1 MTSII
6 IVTRHAKEAMKS
18 LLISVFLLA
27 LTSSLGLLR
36 PHSAP
41 KSAGIYCSSKSEG
54 VVPKSPTATFLDIS
68 LGEGYKDINVKFMPV
83 FEQSTIFSVTFDV
96 PFGLNIDK
104 PPKGF
109 PCPIVTKD
117 GSNGEKKGDILR
129 ATTCWSQGFSAA
141 GPMSDIMQFAGNV
154 KWRKS
159 LFDCTGAPYQQ
170 IVDALIS
177 NIPERSKTVTLVFE
191 RETSGSL

>member
-1 MTSII
+1 MQLIYVL
-6 IVTRHAKEAMKS
+6 IVT
-18 LLISVFLLA
+18 LVVLP
-27 LTSSLGLLR
+27 SSLGFLQSLK
-36 PHSAP
+36 PAKLGSTHQ
-41 KSAGIYCSSKSEG
+41 IYSSKSDDAT
-54 VVPKSPTATFLDIS
+54 PKPTATFLDIS
-68 LGEGYKDINVKFMPV
+68 LGEGYKSINVKFMPV
-83 FEQSTIFSVTFDV
+83 FQESTIFSVEYEV
-96 PFGLNIDK
+96 PFSLNIEK

-109 PCPIVTKD
+109 PCPIVNKD
-117 GSNGEKKGDILR
+117 GNNGEKKGDILR
-129 ATTCWSQGFSAA
+129 ATTCWSQGFQAA

-191 RETSGSL
+191 RETSGSA